1 MKLVETDSSFELHIS
16 SAVTD
21 YYVISN
27 NTKYFYKRMVIPSL
41 LVNFFFE
48 VDSELKYLYLY
59 FVEDRVFLSIEEL
72 SDIKFSR
79 RKLMKFKDKNSYFI
93 NLNNTSLT
101 KHSISVKDSVVF
113 VVSADSVLNSVSN
126 ICIELLF

>member
-59 FVEDRVFLSIEEL
+59 FVEDRVFLSIEEI

-101 KHSISVKDSVVF
+101 KHSISVKDRVVF
-113 VVSADSVLNSVSN
+113 VVSADSVLNSVSS